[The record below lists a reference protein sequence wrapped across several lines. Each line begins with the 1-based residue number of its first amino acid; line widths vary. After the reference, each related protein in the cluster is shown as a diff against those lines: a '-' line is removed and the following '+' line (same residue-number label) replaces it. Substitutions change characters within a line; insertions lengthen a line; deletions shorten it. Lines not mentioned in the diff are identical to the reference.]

1 MRIVIDYHSS
11 WQASFLEGSDQEPLP
26 KNNRREFNASSKSTV
41 KKDISISKDTVMGV
55 LYRLIGDQRKLYQA
69 RKDGNSYFNKVVP
82 ESSVSFNSLS
92 DNRWDETVMIINKKG
107 TRQKPAPG
115 EFMGTVSS
123 DAGLFFSE
131 HAPILWSVL
140 FLGVDA
146 LIDFINNDKKLDQQV
161 KCTPT
166 KILDRISVIDEMGK
180 LETRRSLIE
189 SKQIQKA
196 KSEDKLKELRTKL
209 ADLEDEKKANKL
221 KRQINQQVEFIVSLE
236 RELEA
241 IHNDKS
247 LLDYDNVLQ
256 QAIKFLKSEF
266 SQEYLEPDHK
276 ILPIRFYSAALYLQL
291 NRMKDSGID
300 IKDLLNDR
308 KGIQGFSKR
317 SFNGVRDFLNPFSTS
332 KTAKKTV
339 KTPANITKASGQ
351 LEINLDIEREKA
363 IELKIMIDHAGVSSF
378 YLGKKGLAYVSRIRL

>member
-26 KNNRREFNASSKSTV
+26 KNNRREFNASSKLTV
-41 KKDISISKDTVMGV
+41 KKDISITKNTVVGV

-69 RKDGNSYFNKVVP
+69 RQDGNSYFNKVVP
-82 ESSVSFNSLS
+82 ESSVSFSSLT
-92 DNRWDETVMIINKKG
+92 DNRWDEAVMIINKKESRPPQSNYIG
-107 TRQKPAPG
+107 IIR
-115 EFMGTVSS
+115 S
-123 DAGLFFSE
+123 DTGLFFSE
-131 HAPILWSVL
+131 HAATLWAVL
-140 FLGVDA
+140 FLDMKT
-146 LIDFINNDKKLDQQV
+146 LINFINNDEKLGQQV
-161 KCTPT
+161 KCNPM
-166 KILDRISVIDEMGK
+166 KILDRISDISKMDK
-180 LETRRSLIE
+180 LETRKSLIE
-189 SKQIQKA
+189 SKRIQKA
-196 KSEDKLKELRTKL
+196 KSEDKLNELRSKL
-209 ADLEDEKKANKL
+209 ADQKDEKKANKL
-221 KRQINQQVEFIVSLE
+221 KRQINQQVEFIASLE

-266 SQEYLEPDHK
+266 SQEYLERDHK

-351 LEINLDIEREKA
+351 LEIHLDIDSEKA
-363 IELKIMIDHAGVSSF
+363 KELKMMIDDAGVSSF